1 MAKQKSSKPEEKQT
15 EKQAE
20 KKPANNVKKRNWAFF
35 VYPDSAPANWRE
47 ILQETGLQCVISP
60 LHDRDVNPDN
70 SPKKAHY
77 HVIVCYSGPTS
88 FNVVQALTDR
98 LNQPH
103 PQYLEQIKGY
113 YRYLTHKDNPEKAQY
128 DEREIRTINGFNILD
143 YQDLTKSEVVEIKRK
158 LHLTIRQYRITEY
171 AVLMDFL
178 LDNDMYLEYD
188 VASSNTLYFDKLI
201 TSMRHMGEMKKPK
214 TDPKTGEVIE

>member
-1 MAKQKSSKPEEKQT
+1 MAKQKSSKPEEKQVET
-15 EKQAE
+15 QAE
-20 KKPANNVKKRNWAFF
+20 KKPSNNVKKRNWAFF
-35 VYPDSAPANWRE
+35 VYPESAPENWRQ

-60 LHDRDVNPDN
+60 LHNRDVNPDN

-88 FNVVQALTDR
+88 FNVVQALTER
-98 LNQPH
+98 LRQPH

-128 DEREIRTINGFNILD
+128 DEREIQTINGFNILD

-171 AVLMDFL
+171 AVLMDYL
-178 LDNDMYLEYD
+178 LDNDMQLEYD

-201 TSMRHMGEMKKPK
+201 TSMRHMVDPKKPK